1 MVVSLCYVCTAYEA
15 PVDAVAVQSTG
26 PADDADAAD
35 SKHYKSLPSIVDG
48 TDVDDSGVNVN
59 LADLHQSKSHFDAH
73 LHYC

>member
-1 MVVSLCYVCTAYEA
+1 MLCTAYEA

-26 PADDADAAD
+26 PADAAD
-35 SKHYKSLPSIVDG
+35 SKHYKSLPSIVGG

-73 LHYC
+73 LHNC